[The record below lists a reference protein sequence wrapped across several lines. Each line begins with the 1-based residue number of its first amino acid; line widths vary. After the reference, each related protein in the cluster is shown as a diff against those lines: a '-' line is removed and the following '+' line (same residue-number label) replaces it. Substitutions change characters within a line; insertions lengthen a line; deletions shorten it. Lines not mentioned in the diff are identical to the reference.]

1 MTRLAIVLSLTAL
14 AAACGRTGGPASSPA
29 PSAKAWAVVNGHEIT
44 RDDVEKAYR
53 RAAPDNQQ
61 PSEEEAYTAKLNL
74 LSEMIVQDILLTK
87 AAQLKIEVPAS
98 ELDNAYNEAKK
109 NIPPAA
115 FEEELKKR
123 NLTAADM
130 REDLRRNL
138 LAQKVVE
145 KEVGEKATPS
155 EADIKAFFDAN
166 KAQFNRTEDAARI
179 AQIVITPVREQ
190 QRSNRTGDD
199 AGSPQEATAKAQM
212 LMQRLKEGIAFGDL
226 AADYSEDPESAQR
239 GGDLGAGAGA
249 AGAARRGARV
259 EPRHGETGW
268 PSRRVHDRSGRRQRQ
283 EGPEGFEH
291 AGSERRHQLDAEES
305 QGAAAARR
313 LPVGAPQR
321 RGRRQRAREADR
333 RRWRQGRGHA
343 EGASG
348 SDAGRHT
355 GARSKETVTYAKIGN
370 DLSAGG
376 KTPSCSPH
384 SSIFNT
390 AASSRSTV

>member
-29 PSAKAWAVVNGHEIT
+29 PSANAWAVVNGHEIT

-61 PSEEEAYTAKLNL
+61 QPSEEEAYTAKLNL
-74 LSEMIVQDILLTK
+74 LSEMIVQDVLLEK
-87 AAQLKIEVPAS
+87 AKQLKIEVPES

-155 EADIKAFFDAN
+155 DADIKAFFEAN
-166 KAQFNRTEDAARI
+166 KAQFNRTEDAVRI
-179 AQIVITPVREQ
+179 AQIVITPVRDQ
-190 QRSNRTGDD
+190 QRTNRTGDD

-212 LMQRLKEGIAFGDL
+212 LMQRLKEGLAFGDL

-239 GGDLGAGAGA
+239 GGDLGFVPISAMAQAPPALRDAVLQSNPGTVKLVGQGGAYTIVLVVAKDKKGQKDLSMPEVKDGISSMLKNRKEQLLRAAYLSALRNDAVVVNVLAKQIVDAGGK
-249 AGAARRGARV
+249 V
-259 EPRHGETGW
+259 EAMPK
-268 PSRRVHDRSGRRQRQ
+268 
-283 EGPEGFEH
+283 
-291 AGSERRHQLDAEES
+291 
-305 QGAAAARR
+305 AAAA
-313 LPVGAPQR
+313 PA
-321 RGRRQRAREADR
+321 A
-333 RRWRQGRGHA
+333 
-343 EGASG
+343 
-348 SDAGRHT
+348 
-355 GARSKETVTYAKIGN
+355 
-370 DLSAGG
+370 
-376 KTPSCSPH
+376 
-384 SSIFNT
+384 T
-390 AASSRSTV
+390 AATGQKP